1 MSFSRV
7 ASPLV
12 ALALAAAPLPLAAKD
27 GAPRLTL
34 TKRDAKVHLD
44 AAMKAFD
51 EGRYH
56 DAIVSLDAA
65 YAIEPAPQ
73 LLYARAQARRLAGEC
88 ASALPLYE
96 YFLSTS
102 PPRDQARDAEV
113 NIKRCRAAISVGD
126 VPPDPAA
133 EGPEPPPE
141 PELPPPPP
149 PRDAV
154 GIALTGTGA
163 ALTATG
169 LALVLVAATH
179 DYTGL
184 TETEF
189 DAERARMRGLS
200 IGGFVSLG
208 AGLGLLAG
216 GVARLA
222 LRARARRQAAAAD
235 G

>member
-1 MSFSRV
+1 MNFSRV
-7 ASPLV
+7 ASLAV
-12 ALALAAAPLPLAAKD
+12 ALALALPPPPAAAKD
-27 GAPRLTL
+27 EAPRLSL
-34 TKRDAKVHLD
+34 TKRDAKAHLD
-44 AAMKAFD
+44 AAMKHFD
-51 EGRYH
+51 AGRYH
-56 DAIVSLDAA
+56 DAIVELDAA
-65 YAIEPAPQ
+65 YAIEPANE

-102 PPRDQARDAEV
+102 PPPDQARDAEV

-126 VPPDPAA
+126 VPQEAEA

-149 PRDAV
+149 LRDAV
-154 GIALTGTGA
+154 GIAITATGA

-179 DYTGL
+179 DYSGL
-184 TETEF
+184 TQTEF
-189 DAERARMRGLS
+189 DEERKRMGGVYV
-200 IGGFVSLG
+200 GGFSALG
-208 AGLGLLAG
+208 LGLGLLAG
-216 GVARLA
+216 GVVRLVRHRKR
-222 LRARARRQAAAAD
+222 RAAE